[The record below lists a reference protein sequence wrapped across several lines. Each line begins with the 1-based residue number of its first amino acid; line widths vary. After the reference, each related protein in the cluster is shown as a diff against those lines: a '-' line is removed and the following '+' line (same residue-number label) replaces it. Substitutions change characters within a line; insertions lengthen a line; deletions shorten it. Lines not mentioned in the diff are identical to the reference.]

1 MTTPGI
7 GQFVSGFLVFE
18 ESLGHKTADGTP
30 FVDVCKREGMIV
42 GIKVDLGT
50 VIIPGTDGE
59 TETQG
64 HTDLAKRLQKYY
76 AQGAR
81 FAKWRAVIKISAGGC
96 PSDLAISTNCDGLSR
111 YAAICQMNGLV
122 PIVEPE
128 SEYKE
133 ATREARGPE
142 RVS

>member
-1 MTTPGI
+1 
-7 GQFVSGFLVFE
+7 
-18 ESLGHKTADGTP
+18 
-30 FVDVCKREGMIV
+30 MIV
-42 GIKVDLGT
+42 GIKVDQGT

-64 HTDLAKRLQKYY
+64 HTKLGERCAKYY

-81 FAKWRAVIKISAGGC
+81 FAKWRAVIKITAGGC
-96 PSDLAISTNCDGLSR
+96 PSDLAIKTNCDGLSR

-128 SEYKE
+128 S
-133 ATREARGPE
+133 ASPQREREPSAAQSRGPPRQSQQWE
-142 RVS
+142 DSHCPPPPVPPQS